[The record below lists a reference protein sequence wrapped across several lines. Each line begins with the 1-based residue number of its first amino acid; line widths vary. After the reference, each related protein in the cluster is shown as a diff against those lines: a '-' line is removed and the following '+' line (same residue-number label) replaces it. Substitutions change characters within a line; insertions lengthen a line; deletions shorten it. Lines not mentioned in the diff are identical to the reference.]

1 MPSQKASRLAMLAV
15 DTNLVVRLLTH
26 DDATQTRRAAALFS
40 SEQIYLSKTV
50 LLESEWVLR
59 FSYELPSAVIVQALR
74 KLVGLPNVVLEQQ
87 REIAEALDGFE
98 QGLDFTDALHLA
110 GSRRAGRF
118 ATFDR
123 KLIKRAEKLTNIELV
138 LA

>member
-1 MPSQKASRLAMLAV
+1 MLAV
-15 DTNLVVRLLTH
+15 DTNLIVRLLTN
-26 DDATQTRRAAALFS
+26 DDAAQTRRVAAFFA

-59 FSYELPSAVIVQALR
+59 FSYELPPNVILQALR

-87 REIAEALDGFE
+87 REVAEALNGFE
-98 QGLDFTDALHLA
+98 QGLDFADALHLA

-123 KLIKRAEKLTNIELV
+123 KLIKRAEKLTDIEFV
-138 LA
+138 PA

>member
-1 MPSQKASRLAMLAV
+1 MLAV
-15 DTNLVVRLLTH
+15 DTNLIVRLLTN
-26 DDATQTRRAAALFS
+26 DDAAQTRRAVALFA

-59 FSYELPSAVIVQALR
+59 FSYELQSNIILQALR

-98 QGLDFTDALHLA
+98 QGLDFADALHLA

-118 ATFDR
+118 ATFDK
-123 KLIKRAEKLTNIELV
+123 KLIKRAEKLTDIELV

>member
-1 MPSQKASRLAMLAV
+1 M
-15 DTNLVVRLLTH
+15 
-26 DDATQTRRAAALFS
+26 
-40 SEQIYLSKTV
+40 

-59 FSYELPSAVIVQALR
+59 FSYELPQEVILQALR
-74 KLVGLPNVVLEQQ
+74 NIVGLPNVMVEQQ

-98 QGLDFTDALHLA
+98 QGLDFAVALHLA

-118 ATFDR
+118 ATFDK
-123 KLIKRAEKLTNIELV
+123 KLIKRAGKLTDIELV

>member
-1 MPSQKASRLAMLAV
+1 MLAV
-15 DTNLVVRLLTH
+15 DTNPIVRLLAN
-26 DDATQTRRAAALFS
+26 DDAAQTRRAAALFA
-40 SEQIYLSKTV
+40 SEQIYISKTV

-59 FSYELPSAVIVQALR
+59 FSYELPPKIILQALR
-74 KLVGLPNVVLEQQ
+74 NLVGLPNVMVEQQ

-98 QGLDFTDALHLA
+98 RGLDFADALHLA
-110 GSRRAGRF
+110 SSRRAGRF

-123 KLIKRAEKLTNIELV
+123 KLIKRAEKLTDIELV